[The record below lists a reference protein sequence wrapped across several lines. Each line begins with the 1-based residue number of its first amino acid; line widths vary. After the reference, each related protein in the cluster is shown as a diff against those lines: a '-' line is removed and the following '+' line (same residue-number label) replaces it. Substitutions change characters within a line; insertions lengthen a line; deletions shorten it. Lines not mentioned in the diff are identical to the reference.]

1 MAFGGAGWVV
11 DPIDGTRGFAH
22 GLPEFA
28 ISVALLR
35 HDAPAL
41 GVVFNPATGANVS
54 RPNVATELGA
64 ATRPCA

>member
-1 MAFGGAGWVV
+1 VV
-11 DPIDGTRGFAH
+11 DPIDPIDGLRGFAH

-28 ISVALLR
+28 IRVALLR

-41 GVVFNPATGANVS
+41 GLVFNPATGQSS
-54 RPNVATELGA
+54 RPNVTAELGA